1 MFVLPSTL
9 IQRGM
14 VNMSP
19 DTKTG
24 NFLNA
29 IQKFA
34 EEQKHQIRSE
44 VEKFKDEELK
54 KAEDEGIRDA
64 HALIMKEMASMRA
77 GIAGELA
84 KKEDEGRQ
92 KLYKR
97 REEMVSEVFQKAK
110 NKLLEYTKTDE
121 YKSAL
126 KANAKETAEFFGDA
140 EYVVYLKSDDMPMQ
154 SELSNIFGNNCS
166 FKTASEILIGGLKAQ
181 CDEKGIVVD
190 FTLDTKLEN
199 RKGWFLQNSKL
210 KV

>member
-1 MFVLPSTL
+1 
-9 IQRGM
+9 
-14 VNMSP
+14 MSP

-34 EEQKHQIRSE
+34 DEQKHQIRSE
-44 VEKFKDEELK
+44 VEKFKAEELK

-64 HALIMKEMASMRA
+64 HALIMHEMASMRA

-92 KLYKR
+92 RLYKR

-110 NKLLEYTKTDE
+110 DKLLKYTQTNE
-121 YKSAL
+121 YKAAL
-126 KANAKETAEFFGDA
+126 KADAKEAADFFGDSGI
-140 EYVVYLKSDDMPMQ
+140 VIYLKSDDMPLKG
-154 SELSNIFGNNCS
+154 ELSDIFGNSCS
-166 FKTASEILIGGLKAQ
+166 FKTDSKIIIGGFKAQ
-181 CDEKGIVVD
+181 CEEKGIVVD

>member
-1 MFVLPSTL
+1 M
-9 IQRGM
+9 
-14 VNMSP
+14 P

-34 EEQKHQIRSE
+34 DEQKYQIRSE
-44 VEKFKDEELK
+44 VERFKAEELK

-64 HALIMKEMASMRA
+64 HALIMQEMTAMRA

-97 REEMVSEVFQKAK
+97 REEMVGEVFGKAK
-110 NKLLEYTKTDE
+110 TKLLEYTKTEE
-121 YKSAL
+121 YKAAV
-126 KANAKETAEFFGDA
+126 KADAKEAA
-140 EYVVYLKSDDMPMQ
+140 EYFGGDTVVIYLKGDDMSLQ
-154 SELSNIFGNNCS
+154 SELSEIFGNNCS
-166 FKTASEILIGGLKAQ
+166 FKVASDITIGGLKAQ
-181 CDEKGIVVD
+181 CGSRGIVVD

-199 RKGWFLQNSKL
+199 QKDWFLKNSNL
-210 KV
+210 KVSAE